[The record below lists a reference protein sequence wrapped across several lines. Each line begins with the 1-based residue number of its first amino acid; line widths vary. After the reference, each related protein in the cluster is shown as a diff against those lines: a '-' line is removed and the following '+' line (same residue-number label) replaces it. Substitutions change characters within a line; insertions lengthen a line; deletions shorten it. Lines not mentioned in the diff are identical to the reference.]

1 MRLSM
6 IKDEM
11 SESGDSD
18 SKVSFILAAVAV
30 VICLSFVVWVWV
42 LVYDKFAEAQGASH
56 SGNTT
61 KNLVRSLGESNRL

>member
-1 MRLSM
+1 M

-42 LVYDKFAEAQGASH
+42 LVYDELAEAQGATH
-56 SGNTT
+56 SGNAT